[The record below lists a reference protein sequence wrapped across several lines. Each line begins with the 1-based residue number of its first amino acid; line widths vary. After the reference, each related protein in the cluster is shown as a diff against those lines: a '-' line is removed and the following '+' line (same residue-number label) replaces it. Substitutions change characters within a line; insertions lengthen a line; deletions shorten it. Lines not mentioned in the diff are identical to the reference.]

1 MPSRTSARRTSR
13 AAELSL
19 KLLERALEAGAFM
32 LRLTETLTPYAVVA
46 DSKGEPS
53 LVAIDA
59 RTADP
64 DELEMQLVGALKRD
78 AAEGL
83 ILGAA
88 WAYTIDVKTPEYEGP
103 ALKAYVDV
111 RGERPFVAYT
121 PYVFSLGDPAR
132 LGDTHRLDA
141 EASVLFH
148 ESVQAASP
156 GAAKSARARKS
167 AGATKLAGATKSA
180 GATKPARATKPSGGT
195 KSTAAT
201 KSARTKGAK
210 APAARKST
218 TKRSR

>member
-32 LRLTETLTPYAVVA
+32 LRLTETLTPFAVVA
-46 DSKGEPS
+46 DAKGEPS
-53 LVAIDA
+53 LVSIDA

-64 DELEMQLVGALKRD
+64 DELEMQLVAALKRD

-88 WAYTIDVKTPEYEGP
+88 WAYTIDVKTPDYDGP

-121 PYVFSLGDPAR
+121 PYQFSLGDPAR
-132 LGDTHRLDA
+132 LADTHRLDA
-141 EASVLFH
+141 EASVLF
-148 ESVQAASP
+148 SDGPAPMATRVRST
-156 GAAKSARARKS
+156 ARKNS
-167 AGATKLAGATKSA
+167 APKK
-180 GATKPARATKPSGGT
+180 
-195 KSTAAT
+195 AAT
-201 KSARTKGAK
+201 TKRSTPTKRSATSTKT
-210 APAARKST
+210 AARKKSGT
-218 TKRSR
+218 TKRSRATKR

>member
-1 MPSRTSARRTSR
+1 MPSRTSGRRTSR
-13 AAELSL
+13 AAEPALSL

-46 DSKGEPS
+46 DPKGEPS
-53 LVAIDA
+53 LVSIDA

-64 DELEMQLVGALKRD
+64 DELEMQLVGALKKD
-78 AAEGL
+78 ADGGL

-88 WAYTIDVKTPEYEGP
+88 WAYTIDVKTPDYEGP

-121 PYVFSLGDPAR
+121 PYTFSLGDPAR

-148 ESVQAASP
+148 DAAP
-156 GAAKSARARKS
+156 APKAPRAPKPRRK
-167 AGATKLAGATKSA
+167 
-180 GATKPARATKPSGGT
+180 
-195 KSTAAT
+195 
-201 KSARTKGAK
+201 K
-210 APAARKST
+210 APAARRPAKKQK